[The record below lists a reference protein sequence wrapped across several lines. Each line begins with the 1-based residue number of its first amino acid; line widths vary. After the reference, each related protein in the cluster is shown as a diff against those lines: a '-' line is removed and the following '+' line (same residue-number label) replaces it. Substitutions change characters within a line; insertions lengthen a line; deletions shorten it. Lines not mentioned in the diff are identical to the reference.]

1 VITIIEAKHHYE
13 GADAV
18 HDFDHVLRVLALAE
32 RIGRAEGADLA
43 IVRTAALLH
52 DVGREKA
59 EAGGLDHAA
68 FAADQAREI
77 LSQQWSEEPVLD
89 YPKVPVPGCPEEPVL
104 GRIGH
109 PAPPVYGGVE
119 SNRPE
124 RAGAGLLPAQVEAV
138 AHAIA
143 AHRFRAGPEPST
155 LEAQVLFDA
164 DKLDAIGA
172 VGVARAFAY
181 GGAHG
186 QRLWAPVE
194 TVDVARWMA
203 EGDDPQDHT
212 PVHEF
217 VVKLSRLKERLF
229 TPAGRAIAEERHA
242 YMVAFFQRLAQEVQ
256 GEQ

>member
-1 VITIIEAKHHYE
+1 MKRVITIAEARHYYE

-32 RIGRAEGADLA
+32 RIGRAEGADME
-43 IVRTAALLH
+43 IVRAAALLH
-52 DVGREKA
+52 DVGRKQA
-59 EAGGLDHAA
+59 EADGLDHAA
-68 FAADQAREI
+68 FAAERAREI
-77 LSQQWSEEPVLD
+77 LTGQPD
-89 YPKVPVPGCPEEPVL
+89 AK
-104 GRIGH
+104 
-109 PAPPVYGGVE
+109 
-119 SNRPE
+119 
-124 RAGAGLLPAQVEAV
+124 VEAV

-143 AHRFRAGPEPST
+143 AHRFRAGPEPAT

-194 TVDVARWMA
+194 TVDMARWMA

-229 TPAGRAIAEERHA
+229 TPTGRAIAEERHA
-242 YMVAFFQRLAQEVQ
+242 YMVAFFERFDAEVQ
-256 GEQ
+256 GER